1 MPSLRRRASLALIT
15 VLIVALVAPI
25 APADAAQSVTTAKR
39 KREQLRQERAKAA
52 AKLNAMKA
60 SDAQLEKA
68 VDALRAQAN
77 AQMAKVSS
85 ARQAANA
92 AEAAVA
98 QADARLAATEAEM
111 AGLRTQITERAI
123 AAYVRPQAGVFSGL
137 SGAKDLSDASRRHSL
152 LAQVANSDNDV
163 VDRLRAAKEDQGIEQ
178 VRASEA
184 RQVASDR
191 RKKVEGELAT
201 LQRSL
206 AEKGRLERALSQRIR
221 EFQAEVDGLASQ
233 EAAIT
238 AVIRSREARV
248 PSIGAVIDVG
258 RVSGA
263 GLMWPVG
270 GSVTSEFG
278 SRWGRLH
285 AGIDI
290 SARTGTPIRA
300 AKAGEVI
307 MAGSQGGYGNVVIVD
322 HGGGLTTLYAHQSR
336 IAARDGQQ
344 VAQGEVLGYVGSTGH
359 STGPHLHFETRIGG
373 NPQNPR
379 RLLP

>member
-1 MPSLRRRASLALIT
+1 MIT
-15 VLIVALVAPI
+15 VLILALLAPM
-25 APADAAQSVTTAKR
+25 APAGAAQSITTAKK
-39 KREQLRQERAKAA
+39 KREELRQERARAA
-52 AKLNAMKA
+52 AKLNALKA

-68 VDALRAQAN
+68 VEALRTQAN
-77 AQMAKVSS
+77 AQMAKVAS
-85 ARQAANA
+85 ARQAAGA
-92 AEAAVA
+92 ADAAVA

-111 AGLRTQITERAI
+111 TTLRTQITERAV
-123 AAYVRPQAGVFSGL
+123 AAYVRPHAGVFTGL

-178 VRASEA
+178 ARAAEA
-184 RQVASDR
+184 RQVAADR
-191 RKKVEGELAT
+191 KQKVEGELSE

-206 AEKGRLERALSQRIR
+206 AEKGRLERALSQRIK
-221 EFQAEVDGLASQ
+221 EFQSEVDGLASQ
-233 EAAIT
+233 EAAIS
-238 AVIRSREARV
+238 AVIRSREGRSRPAV
-248 PSIGAVIDVG
+248 GAVIDVG

-344 VAQGEVLGYVGSTGH
+344 VAQGEILGYVGSTGH
-359 STGPHLHFETRIGG
+359 STGPHLHFETRVGG
-373 NPQNPR
+373 SPQNPR

>member
-1 MPSLRRRASLALIT
+1 MILAC
-15 VLIVALVAPI
+15 API
-25 APADAAQSVTTAKR
+25 VPAGAAQSVSTSKNDSVATAKK

-60 SDAQLEKA
+60 SDVQLEKA
-68 VDALRAQAN
+68 VNALRAQAN
-77 AQMAKVSS
+77 AQMAKVAS

-92 AEAAVA
+92 AQAAVV
-98 QADARLAATEAEM
+98 QADGRLAATEAEL
-111 AGLRTQITERAI
+111 GSLRTAVTERAV
-123 AAYVRPQAGVFSGL
+123 AAYVRPRPGVFQGL
-137 SGAKDLSDASRRHSL
+137 SGAKDLSEASRRHSL
-152 LAQVANSDNDV
+152 LAQVANNDHDV
-163 VDRLRAAKEDQGIEQ
+163 IDRLNAAKEDQGIEQ
-178 VRASEA
+178 ARAAEA
-184 RQVASDR
+184 RQLAADR
-191 RKKVEGELAT
+191 RKKVEGELSS

-206 AEKGRLERALSQRIR
+206 AEKGRLERALSQRIK

-233 EAAIT
+233 EAAIS
-238 AVIRSREARV
+238 AVIKSREGRTR
-248 PSIGAVIDVG
+248 PLGGGIDVG
-258 RVSGA
+258 KISGA

-270 GSVTSEFG
+270 GSVTSGFG
-278 SRWGRLH
+278 TRWGRLH

-359 STGPHLHFETRIGG
+359 STGPHLHFETRVGG
-373 NPQNPR
+373 SPQNPR
-379 RLLP
+379 RMLP